1 MCAAS
6 GFIDQIIGRSDMSDF
21 VSDLMNNWQGL
32 STIELGLVITCLLL
46 IVFSRQIMTR
56 VFHWSVGDPKADR
69 QNIMKLQVFRA
80 ANFLI
85 VMILVLNHFVFPG
98 DRDTVASKV
107 VGVIMVVFCAF
118 WSAQILRY
126 FIRRQFGHVRE
137 VDDLKVIS
145 DTYNSR
151 LLSLLVTVLVV
162 IVSLIG
168 IVQVLGF
175 DSLLEAG
182 GMLGFIGVM
191 LALTQAAWAPDIISG
206 LIILNSGLVEEGD
219 VIEVEHK
226 GTMVAQV
233 FRTKLFHTEFLDV
246 INNHRVMIK
255 NAKVRDM
262 TICNLSKFAS
272 ARGLRDRLSFK
283 IGYDADASDVKEML
297 EVAHAKAVEDKSISI
312 VDGHAV
318 EIRVLDT
325 GDYAVEWGVF
335 YYTKEVKSLVKT
347 RQLFREIILEES
359 IKRGIGLSTPDLYQN
374 ALANVLSKDI
384 HPAEQQKLEQRKEHK
399 QEVRQEQRPEQ
410 NKSQQSKN

>member
-1 MCAAS
+1 MIC
-6 GFIDQIIGRSDMSDF
+6 
-21 VSDLMNNWQGL
+21 
-32 STIELGLVITCLLL
+32 CLLL

-56 VFHWSVGDPKADR
+56 IFHWSIGDPKVDR
-69 QNIMKLQVFRA
+69 QNIVKLQVFRA
-80 ANFLI
+80 ANLFIIMVL
-85 VMILVLNHFVFPG
+85 MLNHFVFSG
-98 DRDTVASKV
+98 DRATIASKL
-107 VGVIMVVFCAF
+107 VGVIMVIFCAF
-118 WSAQILRY
+118 WATQILRY

-137 VDDLKVIS
+137 VDDAKVIS

-162 IVSLIG
+162 IVALIG

-182 GMLGFIGVM
+182 GMLGFLGVM

-226 GTMVAQV
+226 GDMVAQV
-233 FRTKLFHTEFLDV
+233 FRTKLFHTEFLDIV
-246 INNHRVMIK
+246 NNHRVMIK

-272 ARGLRDRLSFK
+272 ARGLRDRLTFK
-283 IGYDADASDVKEML
+283 IGYDASASDVKEMF
-297 EVAHAKAVEDKSISI
+297 EAAHMQAVEDNSIPI

-335 YYTKEVKSLVKT
+335 YYTKDVKALIKT
-347 RQLFREIILEES
+347 RQLFREIILMES
-359 IKRGIGLSTPDLYQN
+359 LKRDIGLSTPDLYQN
-374 ALANVLSKDI
+374 ALAVAPERDS
-384 HPAEQQKLEQRKEHK
+384 HPYESGQHKRTQENDKKQMQQQSQRHKQNQSEERKPTQEHK
-399 QEVRQEQRPEQ
+399 QDQKRSRENQSEQDHSKTRP
-410 NKSQQSKN
+410 SKAT

>member
-1 MCAAS
+1 
-6 GFIDQIIGRSDMSDF
+6 MSDF